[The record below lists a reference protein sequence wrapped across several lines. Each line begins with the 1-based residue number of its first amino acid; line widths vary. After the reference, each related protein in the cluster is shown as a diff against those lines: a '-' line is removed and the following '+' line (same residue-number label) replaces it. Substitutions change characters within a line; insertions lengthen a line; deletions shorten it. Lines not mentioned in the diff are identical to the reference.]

1 MSARM
6 MWRCAAT
13 GAALVWVVSALV
25 LGQARSVQPGDPLPG
40 LTPPEFEE
48 FRLGLDDFLEV
59 ETAEEGLGPAFNGTS
74 CAACHNVPAVGGI
87 SPVAEVRAGRQMPD
101 GSFAALDPGGES
113 LFHLFSIPGHACQ
126 PTIPRDANV
135 IVRRVPLPLFGAGLA
150 CAQSPKPVRIGVA
163 TSGGTTLPAL
173 VISQRK
179 LDEKHGLKIEW
190 VRLDQAALQKAFAL
204 RQFDVSFAEV
214 ASDLIRQ
221 RARGDKVKSVY
232 AGIMA
237 NVYLLVKKDAPYK
250 TIADLK
256 GKKLGLY
263 SLTSSSTAAIV
274 RMVREKWKLE
284 LRKDFELVV
293 APPPV
298 LAGLLQKG
306 DIEGMINVDPL
317 VLRLLES
324 GNYRQILDADGE
336 WQAQKGARL
345 LVTTLAAWDDYAQK
359 NPDEIRRLIRA
370 YKEAVEIIGKD
381 PQVYVSTGFI
391 KDTPETVKL
400 FHERFSKLYTGQWN
414 QALIDSNRA
423 VFDTAIEMGN
433 LESVPADWYTFE
445 YAN

>member
-1 MSARM
+1 MKRLLA
-6 MWRCAAT
+6 
-13 GAALVWVVSALV
+13 V
-25 LGQARSVQPGDPLPG
+25 L
-40 LTPPEFEE
+40 
-48 FRLGLDDFLEV
+48 
-59 ETAEEGLGPAFNGTS
+59 
-74 CAACHNVPAVGGI
+74 
-87 SPVAEVRAGRQMPD
+87 
-101 GSFAALDPGGES
+101 
-113 LFHLFSIPGHACQ
+113 LFS
-126 PTIPRDANV
+126 
-135 IVRRVPLPLFGAGLA
+135 LFGAGLA
-150 CAQSPKPVRIGVA
+150 CAQSPKPVKIGVA

-179 LDEKHGLKIEW
+179 LDEKQGLKIEW

-306 DIEGMINVDPL
+306 DVEGMINVDPL

-336 WQAQKGARL
+336 WQSQKGARL

-359 NPDEIRRLIRA
+359 NADEIRRLIRA
-370 YKEAVEIIGKD
+370 YKEAVEIIGRD
-381 PQVYVSTGFI
+381 PQVYVTTGFI
-391 KDTPETVKL
+391 KESGMKETPETVKL
-400 FHERFSKLYTGQWN
+400 FHERFSRLYTGQWN

-433 LESVPADWYTFE
+433 LESVPADWYTFD

>member
-1 MSARM
+1 MKRLL
-6 MWRCAAT
+6 AAFLLLAL
-13 GAALVWVVSALV
+13 GA
-25 LGQARSVQPGDPLPG
+25 
-40 LTPPEFEE
+40 
-48 FRLGLDDFLEV
+48 
-59 ETAEEGLGPAFNGTS
+59 GPA
-74 CAACHNVPAVGGI
+74 AA
-87 SPVAEVRAGRQMPD
+87 Q
-101 GSFAALDPGGES
+101 AL
-113 LFHLFSIPGHACQ
+113 
-126 PTIPRDANV
+126 
-135 IVRRVPLPLFGAGLA
+135 
-150 CAQSPKPVRIGVA
+150 KPVRIGVA

-232 AGIMA
+232 VGIMA
-237 NVYLLVKKDAPYK
+237 NVYMLTKKDAPYK

-256 GKKLGLY
+256 GRKVGLY
-263 SLTSSSTAAIV
+263 SLTSSSTAALV
-274 RMVREKWKLE
+274 KVVREKWKLD

-306 DIEGMINVDPL
+306 DLEAMINVDPL

-336 WQAQKGARL
+336 WQSLAGARL
-345 LVTTLAAWDDYAQK
+345 LVTTIAAWDDYAQK

-370 YKEAVEIIGKD
+370 YKEAVEIIARD

-391 KDTPETVKL
+391 KTSGMKETPEVIKM
-400 FHERFSKLYTGQWN
+400 FEERFSKLYTGKWDQS
-414 QALIDSNRA
+414 LINSNRA
-423 VFDTAIEMGN
+423 VFETAIEMGN